1 MRVNRRDRTR
11 YVLGRLIAEAEV
23 TGVRS
28 CPCLAQSD
36 RAQSQ
41 WRDRCSS
48 RRRLRRGLRWGPE
61 LATERRVYF
70 TCEVSKQLLQIAV
83 AATAGP

>member
-1 MRVNRRDRTR
+1 M
-11 YVLGRLIAEAEV
+11 LGRLIAKAEA

-28 CPCLAQSD
+28 RPCLADSD

-41 WRDRCSS
+41 WSDRCSS
-48 RRRLRRGLRWGPE
+48 RRGLRWGPE
-61 LATERRVYF
+61 LAAERRVYF
-70 TCEVSKQLLQIAV
+70 ACEVSKQLLQIAV